1 MTTTDIVTRDAMP
14 QELLARL
21 LQDEINRLLDRL
33 AGSVPG
39 GTAVTLALEDPTLAA
54 RIEAEEAR
62 LTGLRAAL
70 LDGYR
75 QWGDSL
81 QALEDLWALRA
92 LKADCPDR
100 LEHSERRVDRRAAQR
115 PEPRPERRADRRAA

>member
-1 MTTTDIVTRDAMP
+1 MTTTDIVTRDP
-14 QELLARL
+14 RGQEPLARL

-33 AGSVPG
+33 AGSLPDG
-39 GTAVTLALEDPTLAA
+39 MAATLALEDPALAA
-54 RIEAEEAR
+54 RIDEEEAR

-70 LDGYR
+70 LEGYR

-92 LKADCPDR
+92 LKADRPDR
-100 LEHSERRVDRRAAQR
+100 LDRAERPPERWAAQRTEPRAERRAA
-115 PEPRPERRADRRAA
+115 